1 MPDLFLSTE
10 FWFGAAVLGAYQ
22 FAKFS
27 ELSSQDPE
35 VAARSALIP
44 NLRAIDFA
52 GKLTY
57 CATLAAFL
65 AATFLAYFILC
76 NVSPTILL
84 GWAKVSG
91 APLSA
96 ELKTFVDSV
105 QYPLYIAAAFIGF
118 TQPGIPL
125 LANIGNVQRN
135 LFHSWMGVP
144 SRVMSTSSF
153 FSNQIFTRSPGS
165 KQLAKELQLL
175 ISDTW
180 VERIDAYADT
190 EFYRAHL
197 ARLKLDDEA
206 ELLKGTRRE
215 LKILTRQLVDVA
227 SLATVRESGVAS
239 LDRLAGDLR
248 VSMISNPFW
257 PKAFLAGGILF
268 LVGMTLLWNLIPL
281 FDSLA
286 ARFLSAGAEL
296 DFWPNN
302 LEFSGQ
308 YLISQAAPVFLASGV
323 ALATWLSAL
332 DRAKAAPAD
341 QRDRLPGI
349 VAHFNRYAGLFAF
362 TLIGVVLF
370 DLFQAF
376 FDYGAYK
383 SGRTIGFWTFI
394 QSNLPFYLLHSFI
407 SLVVCFV
414 VLLYMDD
421 GIRRTR
427 WKTTSTVSVLAAG
440 VALASLFYAAAQ
452 VQYKFNVPFGP
463 NGVDMAVLLVVLNV
477 SAALLAFASAA
488 LCKRQAETSPSGQQ
502 QPPVLHDLPRT
513 PVMPTTAVYADA
525 PLAPAV
531 PAGG

>member
-1 MPDLFLSTE
+1 MLDLFLSTE

-27 ELSSQDPE
+27 ELSSRDPE

-52 GKLTY
+52 GRATY
-57 CATLAAFL
+57 CTTLAAFL
-65 AATFLAYFILC
+65 AVTFLAYTILC

-84 GWAKVSG
+84 GWAQVSG
-91 APLSA
+91 APLNA
-96 ELKTFVDSV
+96 DLKAFVDSV
-105 QYPLYIAAAFIGF
+105 NYPLYIAAAFIGF

-135 LFHSWMGVP
+135 LFHAWMGVP
-144 SRVMSTSSF
+144 SRVMSTSNF
-153 FSNQIFTRSPGS
+153 FSNQILTRSQGT
-165 KQLAKELQLL
+165 KQLAKELQVL
-175 ISDTW
+175 ISDAW

-197 ARLKLDDEA
+197 ARLNLDDES

-215 LKILTRQLVDVA
+215 LRILTRQLVDVA
-227 SLATVRESGVAS
+227 ALATVRESGVAS
-239 LDRLAGDLR
+239 LARLAGDLR
-248 VSMISNPFW
+248 VSMLSNPGW

-281 FDSLA
+281 FDGVA
-286 ARFLSAGAEL
+286 ARFLSAGAKY

-302 LEFSGQ
+302 LVFSGH
-308 YLISQAAPVFLASGV
+308 YLISQATPIFLVTGA
-323 ALATWLSAL
+323 ALATWMSAARRAQECDKPRRLS
-332 DRAKAAPAD
+332 
-341 QRDRLPGI
+341 GI
-349 VAHFNRYAGLFAF
+349 GAHFNRYAGLFAF
-362 TLIGVVLF
+362 TVIGIVVF

-383 SGRTIGFWTFI
+383 TGTASGFWTFI
-394 QSNLPFYLLHSFI
+394 QANLPFYLLHSFI

-414 VLLYMDD
+414 VLLYLDE
-421 GIRRTR
+421 GIRQMR
-427 WKTTSTVSVLAAG
+427 WRTVSSISLLAAG
-440 VALASLFYAAAQ
+440 VAIASLFYAAAQ
-452 VQYKFNVPFGP
+452 VQNKFNVPFGP
-463 NGVDMAVLLVVLNV
+463 NGVDLAVLMVVLNV

-488 LCKRQAETSPSGQQ
+488 LCKRQTEPSLEDP
-502 QPPVLHDLPRT
+502 QPPVRDVPRA
-513 PVMPTTAVYADA
+513 PVASVTDVYSDA

-531 PAGG
+531 PTGA